1 LVPWPA
7 DKTGYTAVLQSIP
20 VSEGQHAAAAYAKKA
35 ANAGLPK
42 VGYLNSSG
50 FSSLHPGYWVVF
62 SGIYSSISAARSN
75 ASTASSKGFSGAYPR
90 QITP

>member
-1 LVPWPA
+1 MTWPA
-7 DKTGYTAVLQSIP
+7 DKSGYTAVLQSIP
-20 VSEGQHAAAAYAKKA
+20 TSEGEHAASAFAKKA

-42 VGYLNSSG
+42 VGYLKSSE

-62 SGIYSSISAARSN
+62 SGIYNSVTAASNNASN
-75 ASTASSKGFSGAYPR
+75 ASAKGFAGAYPR

>member
-1 LVPWPA
+1 VTWPP
-7 DKTGYTAVLQSIP
+7 DKSGYTTVLQSIP
-20 VSEGQHAAAAYAKKA
+20 TSEGEHAAAAFAKKA

-42 VGYLNSSG
+42 VGYLKSSE

-62 SGIYSSISAARSN
+62 SGIYSSSAAASNN
-75 ASTASSKGFSGAYPR
+75 ASTASTKGFAGAYPR

>member
-1 LVPWPA
+1 VSHSA
-7 DKTGYTAVLQSIP
+7 DKSGYTAVLQSIP
-20 VSEGQHAAAAYAKKA
+20 TSEGQHAAAAYAKKA
-35 ANAGLPK
+35 QKAGLPQ

-62 SGIYSSISAARSN
+62 SGIYNSISQARSN
-75 ASTASSKGFSGAYPR
+75 AAAASGKGFAGSYPR

>member
-1 LVPWPA
+1 
-7 DKTGYTAVLQSIP
+7 
-20 VSEGQHAAAAYAKKA
+20 VSSGEHAAASFAKKA

-42 VGYLNSSG
+42 VGYLKSSE

-75 ASTASSKGFSGAYPR
+75 SSTASSKGFEGAYPR

>member
-1 LVPWPA
+1 
-7 DKTGYTAVLQSIP
+7 VLQSIP
-20 VSEGQHAAAAYAKKA
+20 TSEGQHAAASFAKKA
-35 ANAGLPK
+35 ANKGLPQ
-42 VGYLNSSG
+42 VGYLNSSD

-75 ASTASSKGFSGAYPR
+75 AATASSKGYSGAYAR